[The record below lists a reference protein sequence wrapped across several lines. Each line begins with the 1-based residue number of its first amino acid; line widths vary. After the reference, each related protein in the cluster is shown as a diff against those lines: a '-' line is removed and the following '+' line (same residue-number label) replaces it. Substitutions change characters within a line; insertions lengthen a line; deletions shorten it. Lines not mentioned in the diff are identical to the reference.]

1 MPPCNLP
8 DCDNHAKLM
17 ELLQKDQDAVVKE
30 TPAACR
36 LCDYFIGFDMFRM
49 IQKGKRREGK

>member
-17 ELLQKDQDAVVKE
+17 ELQQKDQDAVVKE
-30 TPAACR
+30 TPVACR
-36 LCDYFIGFDMFRM
+36 LCSYWIGYDMFRM
-49 IQKGKRREGK
+49 KRKEGKRS